1 MSQSIAKPKLEVLAM
16 PIKGCSYE
24 QTWQAAFDKVCH
36 QLDKNLKGLY
46 EARFIELFSP
56 ESFRYTEVMQRYQQG
71 EIKDPVVL
79 LDDEIII
86 HGEKLSALKIR
97 KRISEKL
104 AENESH

>member
-1 MSQSIAKPKLEVLAM
+1 MKDQKPKLEVFAM

-24 QTWQAAFDKVCH
+24 LTWQAAFDKVCH
-36 QLDKNLKGLY
+36 QLDKKLNGFY

-56 ESFRYTEVMQRYQQG
+56 ESFRYTEVMQLYKQG

-79 LDDEIII
+79 LDGEIII

-97 KRISEKL
+97 KRIAEKL
-104 AENESH
+104 AETESH